1 MIELILYSAKYEA
14 DTIRRIADFF
24 GYHNSLLQGEMNLTD
39 ESYRIAKC
47 TLEEWTEDDS
57 HELYMVQ
64 FESIVVGFL
73 HIGYRGSNVAWIED
87 IYIDK
92 EHRSKGIASS
102 SIHQAEEII
111 RANPQYTAVCLEVV
125 PRNENAL
132 RLYHKLGYDSIS
144 IITV

>member
-1 MIELILYSAKYEA
+1 MKVIELRNAHWKSGQKMIAMNYIWYSLKVSPLA
-14 DTIRRIADFF
+14 
-24 GYHNSLLQGEMNLTD
+24 
-39 ESYRIAKC
+39 
-47 TLEEWTEDDS
+47 
-57 HELYMVQ
+57 
-64 FESIVVGFL
+64 FL

>member
-1 MIELILYSAKYEA
+1 MIA
-14 DTIRRIADFF
+14 
-24 GYHNSLLQGEMNLTD
+24 MN
-39 ESYRIAKC
+39 YI
-47 TLEEWTEDDS
+47 W
-57 HELYMVQ
+57 VQ
-64 FESIVVGFL
+64 FESIVIGFL

-87 IYIDK
+87 IYIGK

-132 RLYHKLGYDSIS
+132 RLYHKLGYDFVVCLSSIQLS
-144 IITV
+144 FILQR

>member
-47 TLEEWTEDDS
+47 TLKEWTEDDS

-87 IYIDK
+87 IYIGK

-102 SIHQAEEII
+102 SISSSRRNNKSKSSIH
-111 RANPQYTAVCLEVV
+111 RCLF
-125 PRNENAL
+125 R
-132 RLYHKLGYDSIS
+132 GS
-144 IITV
+144 T

>member
-64 FESIVVGFL
+64 FESIVVAFCTL
-73 HIGYRGSNVAWIED
+73 DIEAAMLLGLK
-87 IYIDK
+87 IFISTRNIVQK
-92 EHRSKGIASS
+92 ELR
-102 SIHQAEEII
+102 QALFIK
-111 RANPQYTAVCLEVV
+111 Q
-125 PRNENAL
+125 
-132 RLYHKLGYDSIS
+132 KK
-144 IITV
+144 